1 MLGDVA
7 PASALLVPEGLPAC
21 SCKACSELMAAA
33 RAEGLADAL
42 VELSPGDTVRCGKF
56 SITVLWPERLA
67 DGGGNADSLC
77 LLASWD
83 GDGDGAAEWTAL
95 FTGDAEA
102 EQLDQLTDKLPAS
115 GVEVLKVGHHGSKKS
130 LDASLAERLS
140 PKVAL
145 IGVGEANRYGHPSQN
160 TLDFLEK
167 TGCATYCSDES
178 GDVVVAFSEDTLTV
192 STQR

>member
-1 MLGDVA
+1 M
-7 PASALLVPEGLPAC
+7 
-21 SCKACSELMAAA
+21 
-33 RAEGLADAL
+33 R
-42 VELSPGDTVRCGKF
+42 KF
-56 SITVLWPERLA
+56 VS
-67 DGGGNADSLC
+67 
-77 LLASWD
+77 
-83 GDGDGAAEWTAL
+83 
-95 FTGDAEA
+95 
-102 EQLDQLTDKLPAS
+102 S

>member
-1 MLGDVA
+1 MA
-7 PASALLVPEGLPAC
+7 AMPTASAC
-21 SCKACSELMAAA
+21 S
-33 RAEGLADAL
+33 
-42 VELSPGDTVRCGKF
+42 PH
-56 SITVLWPERLA
+56 
-67 DGGGNADSLC
+67 
-77 LLASWD
+77 
-83 GDGDGAAEWTAL
+83 GDGAAEWTAL

-102 EQLDQLTDKLPAS
+102 EQLDQLTDKLPTS